1 MRSAGLQA
9 KRDGVIKVKPG
20 QTLEEQVVLKL
31 KEKNWCVS
39 TAESC
44 TGGLISGRLVNVPGV
59 SEVFKEGYVTYS
71 NEAKHKLLGVEKDA
85 LRNYGAVSSQVAE
98 QMARGAMK
106 MAGAQAAVAVTGIA
120 GPDGGTLEKPVGLV
134 YIGCC
139 VQGKVTVTENHFRGS
154 REEIRQQTVETAL
167 KLLLESLFNE

>member
-1 MRSAGLQA
+1 MG
-9 KRDGVIKVKPG
+9 IKVKSE

-59 SEVFKEGYVTYS
+59 SEVFKEGYITYS
-71 NEAKHKLLGVEKDA
+71 NEAKNKLLGVSVDA
-85 LRNYGAVSSQVAE
+85 LKEYGAVSSQVAE
-98 QMARGAMK
+98 QMARGAME
-106 MAGAQAAVAVTGIA
+106 AANAQAAVAVTGIA
-120 GPDGGTLEKPVGLV
+120 GPDGGTDQKPVGLV

-139 VQGKVTVTENHFRGS
+139 VQGKVSVTENHFQGS
-154 REEIRQQTVETAL
+154 REEVRQQTVVAAL
-167 KLLLESLFNE
+167 NLLLNCLS